1 MLKDRVECGF
11 KKWSIGV
18 GENGEVIV
26 EFRYHPNYG
35 TISLHDASIDDLRN
49 LGEMFL
55 AAARKV
61 SVKAD

>member
-26 EFRYHPNYG
+26 EFRYHQNYG